1 MQTIAIINYGMG
13 NVHSVKKALQ
23 YVAPNDNVIVT
34 NISTDIDNAD
44 RIVFPGQGSMDGSI
58 KALEKF
64 NLIDTIKL
72 NSANKPFLGICVG
85 LQLLFDHSEENQ
97 GTKGLSIM
105 SGKVVRFTNNNIKIP
120 HMGWNVVKQVKN
132 HYLWN
137 NINDNSYFYSV
148 HSYYVKEN
156 NSDIVF
162 GKINYGIDFTA
173 AIAKNNI
180 FAVQFHPEKSKNDG
194 LQLLTNFVNWKP

>member
-97 GTKGLSIM
+97 GTKGLSII

>member
-97 GTKGLSIM
+97 GTKGLSII
-105 SGKVVRFTNNNIKIP
+105 SGKVVRFTNNNMKIP
-120 HMGWNVVKQVKN
+120 HMGWNIVKQVKN